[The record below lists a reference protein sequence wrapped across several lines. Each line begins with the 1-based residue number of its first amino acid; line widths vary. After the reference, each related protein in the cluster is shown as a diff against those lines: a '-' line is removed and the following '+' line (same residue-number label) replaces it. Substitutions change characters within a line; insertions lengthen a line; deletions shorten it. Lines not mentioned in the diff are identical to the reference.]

1 MPIPF
6 IRGKK
11 LSYAEQ
17 RNAMVNLP
25 IIKKFIHRD
34 DIWRQLYELI
44 GYDWTT
50 TGLDSIVDDYQLAS
64 IKEVIVRPWHEA
76 QINTEQ
82 LIRDRVSYYVEFF
95 ESCSDH
101 LSHFDLGRDL
111 EFSNELLEPI
121 RQGKTHISNIFLL
134 DSKKVNQKEF
144 AVVF

>member
-11 LSYAEQ
+11 LSYVEQ

-50 TGLDSIVDDYQLAS
+50 TGLDSIVDDYHLAS
-64 IKEVIVRPWHEA
+64 IKDDIVRPWYEA
-76 QINTEQ
+76 QIDTEQ
-82 LIRDRVSYYVEFF
+82 LIRGRVSYYVEFF
-95 ESCSDH
+95 ERCSDH
-101 LSHFDLGRDL
+101 SSYFNPGRDL
-111 EFSNELLEPI
+111 EFANELLDPI

>member
-1 MPIPF
+1 MQIPF

-11 LSYAEQ
+11 LSYVEQ

-25 IIKKFIHRD
+25 IINKFIHRD

-64 IKEVIVRPWHEA
+64 IKDDIVSPWYEA
-76 QINTEQ
+76 QIDTEQ
-82 LIRDRVSYYVEFF
+82 LIQGRVSYYVEFF
-95 ESCSDH
+95 ERRSDH
-101 LSHFDLGRDL
+101 SSYFNSGREL
-111 EFSNELLEPI
+111 EFANELLDPI
-121 RQGKTHISNIFLL
+121 KQGKTHISNIFLL